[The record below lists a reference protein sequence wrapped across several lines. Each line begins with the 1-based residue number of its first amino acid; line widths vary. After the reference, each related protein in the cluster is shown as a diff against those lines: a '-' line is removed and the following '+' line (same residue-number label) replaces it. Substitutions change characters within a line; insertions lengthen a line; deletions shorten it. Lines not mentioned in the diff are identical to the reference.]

1 MSEGGYG
8 LRIFIS
14 FCQLLTT
21 NRSWLLDDMF
31 ENEIESL
38 IEDHTHSENN
48 LHAPH
53 NKNIRSGPSYNIR
66 PHKLNSLLSVT
77 ARMLF

>member
-1 MSEGGYG
+1 MSEWGGGGVRLKNIY
-8 LRIFIS
+8 L

-31 ENEIESL
+31 ENKIESL
-38 IEDHTHSENN
+38 IEDHTHSEYN

-53 NKNIRSGPSYNIR
+53 NKNIRSGPSYNVI
-66 PHKLNSLLSVT
+66 
-77 ARMLF
+77 